1 VRYVVH
7 ATPPIV
13 CGVGKVLCLY
23 KSLGLGQSD
32 NQDYLVRVVVVSIKV
47 ARLWVGHGLPC
58 VGVRYRWGTE
68 IGS

>member
-1 VRYVVH
+1 MSYVVH

-23 KSLGLGQSD
+23 KPLGLGKSD

-47 ARLWVGHGLPC
+47 ARLWVDHVLSCEWVAHPFGG
-58 VGVRYRWGTE
+58 WGR
-68 IGS
+68 